1 MCSIHHIC
9 RPSVTPPRTCIKLD
23 VVPQCQNIMQTSSPN
38 LGSCGFFAVA
48 NTIQACRVAHG
59 TRGGWD
65 SVTQNLTAL
74 EKAGCPLVGCPPKW
88 QNYIKYGSSKKGNS
102 FLVAT
107 RLGTWIFVFICTFVL
122 HVGYLTTPK
131 IWTCVSS
138 CNIITWEHLNFTQL
152 GILRPWW

>member
-1 MCSIHHIC
+1 MCSIHHIR
-9 RPSVTPPRTCIKLD
+9 RPSVTPPEHVLD

-74 EKAGCPLVGCPPKW
+74 EKAGYPLVRCPPKW
-88 QNYIKYGSSKKGNS
+88 QDYIKYGSSKKGNR

-107 RLGTWIFVFICTFVL
+107 RLGTWIFVFTSTFIL
-122 HVGYLTTPK
+122 
-131 IWTCVSS
+131 
-138 CNIITWEHLNFTQL
+138 HLNHPKNMNICEFMQH
-152 GILRPWW
+152 